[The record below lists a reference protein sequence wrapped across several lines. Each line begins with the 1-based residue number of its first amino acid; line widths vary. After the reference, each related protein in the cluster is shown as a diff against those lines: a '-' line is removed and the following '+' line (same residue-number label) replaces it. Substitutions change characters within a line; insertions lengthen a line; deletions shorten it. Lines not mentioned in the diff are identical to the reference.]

1 MTADEY
7 EKLPA
12 ADRARFVQCPQC
24 GEILSLEEVL
34 FHVAY
39 KQRRHSAF
47 GMQKNLNSPST

>member
-12 ADRARFVQCPQC
+12 ADRLRFMQCPQC

-39 KQRRHSAF
+39 KQGRHSVS
-47 GMQKNLNSPST
+47 GMRKVE